1 MNILLVEDDYFLGRS
16 IAQLIEKAGQHRVR
30 LTHKAADVFKYAQSG
45 SIELVVMDVNLPG
58 TFWQGKEV
66 TGVELSRLLKQQ
78 FQQRPELER
87 LPIVLLISNAKDDTH
102 HSRLLSEALADGI
115 YPKPIAD
122 AHDFLALLE
131 AVSAQQDLHRLAA
144 SAS

>member
-16 IAQLIEKAGQHRVR
+16 IAHLIEKTGQHRVR

-45 SIELVVMDVNLPG
+45 LVELVVMDVNLPG

-78 FQQRPELER
+78 MQQQPKIDR
-87 LPIVLLISNAKDDTH
+87 LPIVLLTSNTKGIH
-102 HSRLLSEALADGI
+102 HSRLLTDALADGI

-122 AHDFLALLE
+122 ANDFLALLE
-131 AVSAQQDLHRLAA
+131 AVSAQRDSHGLAV